1 MSFRAVDN
9 AVGGATGI
17 FQEAGHGLLRVS
29 GGWGNFP
36 GPGIFMIRTILSG
49 TVHAITFGLTGAG
62 VSVVFFGSDSL
73 PFLFCSCAGF
83 IFGSIGFYRNALARA
98 TIALERFPRL
108 MQLHLDANYPD
119 KGFLS
124 YRQDQLQRG
133 PFARSWILQSM
144 LVCSWL
150 TAQPALDTMLE
161 ARETAITT
169 ESEVAL
175 LNAEIEGDG

>member
-1 MSFRAVDN
+1 
-9 AVGGATGI
+9 
-17 FQEAGHGLLRVS
+17 
-29 GGWGNFP
+29 
-36 GPGIFMIRTILSG
+36 
-49 TVHAITFGLTGAG
+49 
-62 VSVVFFGSDSL
+62 
-73 PFLFCSCAGF
+73 
-83 IFGSIGFYRNALARA
+83 
-98 TIALERFPRL
+98 